1 MFYQIQATLET
12 KNHGAGV
19 EAIVGKYTKIKY
31 VSNRVN
37 NEKKSLCLLF
47 IISQRVNI
55 SLYVQ
60 GFLFMSFL
68 QILMRSK
75 DE

>member
-1 MFYQIQATLET
+1 MFYQIQATLGT

-37 NEKKSLCLLF
+37 NEK
-47 IISQRVNI
+47 NH
-55 SLYVQ
+55 YVYY
-60 GFLFMSFL
+60 L
-68 QILMRSK
+68 
-75 DE
+75 